1 MSFLIER
8 LEAHIRAT
16 PVATAES
23 LALLEEAADE
33 LERLRGALA
42 RVALWAEAYPPSV
55 FPVPDERYMRAAHEL
70 LVAHGMTLD
79 RITADAMRH
88 VVQGVG
94 GIARAALDA
103 ERDPRAMLGVPD
115 ECRAGAGGGP
125 AGATRDR
132 FRDFDPAG
140 DLPAQRGLSHAG

>member
-1 MSFLIER
+1 MSLLMER
-8 LEAHIRAT
+8 LEAHLRVSQLPT
-16 PVATAES
+16 VES
-23 LALLEEAADE
+23 LALLEEAADR
-33 LERLRGALA
+33 LERLEGALA
-42 RVALWAEAYPPSV
+42 RIALWSEAYPPSV

-103 ERDPRAMLGVPD
+103 ELEPRAMLG
-115 ECRAGAGGGP
+115 GA
-125 AGATRDR
+125 
-132 FRDFDPAG
+132 
-140 DLPAQRGLSHAG
+140 